1 MQSFRGRISG
11 DEEWKALRG
20 ETGKTAGTG
29 CAVPPT
35 ATVTDTATDTATVTA
50 TAATAA
56 TSTVSVLASSS
67 APDAAKESDIKEEG
81 GSKTLSRIDIPFS
94 DDDDDDDDGDSRDE
108 GITDKIESRETV
120 SESDSDTTKPSG
132 TQIITNLGDKHT
144 EIVRGTD
151 RVTLKFITLGGER
164 AVGGVPFDST
174 QYLWSAVEN
183 LPAPMV
189 SDRGVSGEQG
199 RGDGIDRGKDTQLTS
214 TSSSASTSLPSSST
228 SSSADLCIEAA
239 VARITSIQQIEDK
252 RFHRSSSSS
261 AATSSRPAI
270 ATHTESVSPSAASV
284 WQNMRVSEVTIFTG
298 ERSV

>member
-35 ATVTDTATDTATVTA
+35 ATVTDTATVTA

-56 TSTVSVLASSS
+56 TSPVSVLASSS
-67 APDAAKESDIKEEG
+67 APDAAKGSDIKEEG

-94 DDDDDDDDGDSRDE
+94 DDDDSDSRDE
-108 GITDKIESRETV
+108 GITDKIKSRETV

-132 TQIITNLGDKHT
+132 MQIINNLGDKHT

-174 QYLWSAVEN
+174 QYLWSAVET

-199 RGDGIDRGKDTQLTS
+199 RGDGIDRGKDTQLTT

>member
-29 CAVPPT
+29 CAVPP
-35 ATVTDTATDTATVTA
+35 TATVTA

-94 DDDDDDDDGDSRDE
+94 DDDDDDGDSRDE
-108 GITDKIESRETV
+108 GITDKIKSRETV

-132 TQIITNLGDKHT
+132 MQIINNLGDKHT

-174 QYLWSAVEN
+174 QYLWSAVET

>member
-35 ATVTDTATDTATVTA
+35 ATVTDTATVTA

-56 TSTVSVLASSS
+56 TSPVSVLASSS

-94 DDDDDDDDGDSRDE
+94 DDDDDDGDSRDE
-108 GITDKIESRETV
+108 GITDKIKSRETV

-132 TQIITNLGDKHT
+132 MQIINNLGDKHT

-174 QYLWSAVEN
+174 QYLWSAVET
-183 LPAPMV
+183 LPAPMI

-239 VARITSIQQIEDK
+239 VARIISIQQIEDK